1 MSVRLCRWGNSV
13 GLRLPKS
20 LLQTAGLADG
30 GYVSLRVLDNGDI
43 RVRPLNGYVPT
54 EPLTSTAAASP
65 IEGGDGSW
73 GEMW

>member
-20 LLQTAGLADG
+20 LLQTAGLAAG

-43 RVRPLNGYVPT
+43 RVRSMNGSAETPA
-54 EPLTSTAAASP
+54 PQAADA
-65 IEGGDGSW
+65 GDGW
-73 GEMW
+73 GDQW

>member
-20 LLQTAGLADG
+20 LLDTAGLVAG

-43 RVRPLNGYVPT
+43 RVRPVKSGVQAAPSINKA
-54 EPLTSTAAASP
+54 AAASL
-65 IEGGDGSW
+65 EGTDSGW
-73 GEMW
+73 REEW

>member
-20 LLQTAGLADG
+20 LLQTAGLAAG

-43 RVRPLNGYVPT
+43 RVRPLVSYG
-54 EPLTSTAAASP
+54 TAEASISELNSPP
-65 IEGGDGSW
+65 IENGDDSW
-73 GEMW
+73 SEAW

>member
-20 LLQTAGLADG
+20 LLQTAGLVAG

-43 RVRPLNGYVPT
+43 RVRPMNGCVPAESFT
-54 EPLTSTAAASP
+54 IDPAGIIHEAA
-65 IEGGDGSW
+65 
-73 GEMW
+73 